1 MKLDNAARLFL
12 DTPFRHQGRTLEVG
26 IDCIGLLVFAAM
38 CCGLPQVDGDTT
50 SYGRDPHDGQL
61 EGHLSAL
68 FGPMLP
74 ADEMQPGDIAAIR
87 FGSVIRH
94 VGIVGEHPQ
103 GLSLIHT
110 NMAVGRVTEARIDA
124 KWRRRVA
131 GVYRVNV

>member
-1 MKLDNAARLFL
+1 MRLDNAARLFL

-74 ADEMQPGDIAAIR
+74 ADEMQPGDIAVVTYKR
-87 FGSVIRH
+87 VIRH
-94 VGIVGEHPQ
+94 VGIIGAHPDG
-103 GLSLIHT
+103 GLTLIHT
-110 NMAVGRVTEARIDA
+110 NSKVGRVTEARIAA
-124 KWRRRVA
+124 KWPRRIA
-131 GVYRVNV
+131 GVYRP